1 MQIKNILKSKIGRNS
16 VFSILDQV
24 LSIGMNI
31 ILAILF
37 AKFLGPYSF
46 GQYTLGMSLVG
57 VIAIFSNFGILP
69 ILKREIAKSANRTNI
84 YLGNALGIKL
94 FVSFPLL
101 LLIIM
106 VIFFLLDYKQETKFI
121 ILLIAIYNTLISL
134 ISYIGAALVSL
145 HRNDVLLKLNVI
157 NKSISLIFAFILLS
171 IGSTLEYLLYTFI
184 TISTLVFIY
193 SFYEIKKIA
202 PNFKVLFNLR
212 FNKVYIY
219 TSFPLVLASAAEFI
233 NLKVDTIF
241 IGSMLNEVSAGYYS
255 AAYSIFMGATFI
267 PLALTKV
274 FFPNFVGLYHHNKK
288 SAFELLNNYSLYFII
303 YSLVIGFIFYF
314 FSKFFFLLIFGDN
327 FNSSIEV
334 LQLLSF
340 ALFAIILNRLY
351 NYVLIALKQD
361 RYYFYITLIGTLFNI
376 SLNFFLI
383 PLYGIVSAALA
394 TFVTE
399 FVVLLLAF
407 MKINRMKK
415 IAL

>member
-1 MQIKNILKSKIGRNS
+1 
-16 VFSILDQV
+16 
-24 LSIGMNI
+24 
-31 ILAILF
+31 
-37 AKFLGPYSF
+37 
-46 GQYTLGMSLVG
+46 MSERTVPG
-57 VIAIFSNFGILP
+57 TCRSN
-69 ILKREIAKSANRTNI
+69 
-84 YLGNALGIKL
+84 
-94 FVSFPLL
+94 
-101 LLIIM
+101 
-106 VIFFLLDYKQETKFI
+106 D
-121 ILLIAIYNTLISL
+121 
-134 ISYIGAALVSL
+134 
-145 HRNDVLLKLNVI
+145 
-157 NKSISLIFAFILLS
+157 ISLIFAFILLS

-314 FSKFFFLLIFGDN
+314 LSKFIILLIFGDN

-351 NYVLIALKQD
+351 NYDPMDPGHPRRFESLWRKEKGAIKMTASGIRELVNDTVSLINVLNPDTHTYPNPEDHEVIVFQTSANRIQPWD
-361 RYYFYITLIGTLFNI
+361 FGMIVPI
-376 SLNFFLI
+376 SKDIN
-383 PLYGIVSAALA
+383 SAKAEAQRSLDSR
-394 TFVTE
+394 FE
-399 FVVLLLAF
+399 L
-407 MKINRMKK
+407 
-415 IAL
+415 